1 MGIVFFI
8 VWLLWQLGDKA
19 ENHYKHYQKFETQRF
34 FAENRITVIKEV
46 GTGFFLGVLVE
57 FLFSL

>member
-19 ENHYKHYQKFETQRF
+19 ETHYKHYKKFEATRF
-34 FAENRITVIKEV
+34 LTENKLIVIKEV
-46 GTGFFLGVLVE
+46 GTGFFLAVLVE